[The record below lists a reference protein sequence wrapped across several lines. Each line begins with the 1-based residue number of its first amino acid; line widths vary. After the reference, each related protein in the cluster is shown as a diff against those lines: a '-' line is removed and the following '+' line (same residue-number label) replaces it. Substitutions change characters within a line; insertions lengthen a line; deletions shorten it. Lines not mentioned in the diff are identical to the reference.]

1 MYESGKKPYIE
12 YEIWHLR
19 FGFPLFLNCVRILNL
34 KIKNTKKDRQNK
46 KVLERNK
53 NILYSLVVLFKKE
66 ATCVKRRK
74 RIYIKIE
81 DI

>member
-1 MYESGKKPYIE
+1 MDFPY
-12 YEIWHLR
+12 
-19 FGFPLFLNCVRILNL
+19 FLNCVRILNQ

>member
-1 MYESGKKPYIE
+1 MDFPY
-12 YEIWHLR
+12 
-19 FGFPLFLNCVRILNL
+19 FLNCVRILNL

-66 ATCVKRRK
+66 ATCVKGRK

>member
-1 MYESGKKPYIE
+1 MDFPY
-12 YEIWHLR
+12 
-19 FGFPLFLNCVRILNL
+19 FLNCVRILNL
-34 KIKNTKKDRQNK
+34 EIKNTKKDRQNK

-81 DI
+81 NI

>member
-1 MYESGKKPYIE
+1 MYESGKNPYIE
-12 YEIWHLR
+12 YEIRHLR
-19 FGFPLFLNCVRILNL
+19 FGFPLFFELCTHFEPEN
-34 KIKNTKKDRQNK
+34 KNTKKDRQNK

>member
-1 MYESGKKPYIE
+1 MDFPY
-12 YEIWHLR
+12 
-19 FGFPLFLNCVRILNL
+19 FLNCVRILNL

>member
-1 MYESGKKPYIE
+1 MDFPY
-12 YEIWHLR
+12 
-19 FGFPLFLNCVRILNL
+19 FLNCVRILSL

-74 RIYIKIE
+74 SIYIKIE

>member
-1 MYESGKKPYIE
+1 MDFPY
-12 YEIWHLR
+12 
-19 FGFPLFLNCVRILNL
+19 FLNCVRILNL
-34 KIKNTKKDRQNK
+34 KTKNTKKDRQNK

>member
-1 MYESGKKPYIE
+1 MDFPY
-12 YEIWHLR
+12 
-19 FGFPLFLNCVRILNL
+19 FLNCVRILNL

-81 DI
+81 NI

>member
-1 MYESGKKPYIE
+1 MDFPY
-12 YEIWHLR
+12 
-19 FGFPLFLNCVRILNL
+19 FLNCVRILNL

-66 ATCVKRRK
+66 ATCVKRRQ

>member
-1 MYESGKKPYIE
+1 MDFPY
-12 YEIWHLR
+12 
-19 FGFPLFLNCVRILNL
+19 FLNCVRILNL

-53 NILYSLVVLFKKE
+53 NILYSLVVLFEKE

-81 DI
+81 NI

>member
-1 MYESGKKPYIE
+1 MDFPY
-12 YEIWHLR
+12 
-19 FGFPLFLNCVRILNL
+19 FLNFVRILNL

>member
-1 MYESGKKPYIE
+1 MDFPY
-12 YEIWHLR
+12 
-19 FGFPLFLNCVRILNL
+19 FLNCVRILSL